1 MSTPALTPE
10 QERARRNS
18 PLNVT
23 GNALIPIIQHWA
35 TMVDE
40 QRQTIDLLRVEN
52 DHVIEYNRRL
62 VRRIDALSGLLTD
75 LNQQL
80 NEAAAQNVQM
90 EVTGEQLVDI
100 ICRIVRENPVL
111 REQYREEFFLAVA
124 GFTPENPIDLTAME
138 EIDEEL

>member
-1 MSTPALTPE
+1 MDTGALTPE
-10 QERARRNS
+10 QARARLRS
-18 PLNVT
+18 PINVT

-40 QRQTIDLLRVEN
+40 QQQTIDALRVIN
-52 DHVIEYNRRL
+52 DNVIEYNRRL
-62 VRRIDALSGLLTD
+62 IRRNDQLADHLRD

-80 NEAAAQNVQM
+80 NVSAAQNIQM

-111 REQYREEFFLAVA
+111 RDQYREEFFLAVA

-138 EIDEEL
+138 EIDEDL

>member
-1 MSTPALTPE
+1 MDTGALTPE
-10 QERARRNS
+10 QARTRLRS
-18 PLNVT
+18 PINVA

-40 QRQTIDLLRVEN
+40 QQQTIDALRVIN
-52 DHVIEYNRRL
+52 DNVIEYNRRL
-62 VRRIDALSGLLTD
+62 IRRNDQLADHLRD

-80 NEAAAQNVQM
+80 NVSAAQNIQM

-111 REQYREEFFLAVA
+111 RDQYREEFFLAVA

-138 EIDEEL
+138 EIDEDL